1 MVKERCPSCASF
13 CSTKTI
19 RITKYMA
26 TFQETDTLDS
36 SIEGG
41 IKSTKA
47 VTPGFWQQKTPK
59 CR

>member
-1 MVKERCPSCASF
+1 
-13 CSTKTI
+13 
-19 RITKYMA
+19 MA